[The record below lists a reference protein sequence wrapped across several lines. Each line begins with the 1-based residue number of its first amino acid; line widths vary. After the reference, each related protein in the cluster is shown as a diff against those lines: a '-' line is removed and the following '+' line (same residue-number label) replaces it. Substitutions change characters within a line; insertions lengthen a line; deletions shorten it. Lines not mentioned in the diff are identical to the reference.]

1 MTKEKRPVG
10 RPKKNPAPETPKNPD
25 CEPATKAYVKC
36 LLRKVLPHSHKQD
49 IKFSMSGIGAFAMW
63 FVTAFTTI
71 GLGTTGGSPLPF
83 GWYPP
88 TGYCLVAA
96 AVLSCVAIDLIA
108 SREERT
114 WGYLG
119 DPENAEKIKATLKW
133 EWEPPVC
140 KNKDDCE

>member
-10 RPKKNPAPETPKNPD
+10 RPKKNPAPETPTNPG

-49 IKFSMSGIGAFAMW
+49 IKFSASGIGAFVMW
-63 FVTAFTTI
+63 FVAILTTL
-71 GLGTTGGSPLPF
+71 GLGTSDGGGFLPF

-88 TGYCLVAA
+88 TGYCLAVAA
-96 AVLSCVAIDLIA
+96 ALSCVAIDLGM
-108 SREERT
+108 SGEERT
-114 WGYLG
+114 WGYIYDL
-119 DPENAEKIKATLKW
+119 ENTEKIKAIQK
-133 EWEPPVC
+133 WEPPVC